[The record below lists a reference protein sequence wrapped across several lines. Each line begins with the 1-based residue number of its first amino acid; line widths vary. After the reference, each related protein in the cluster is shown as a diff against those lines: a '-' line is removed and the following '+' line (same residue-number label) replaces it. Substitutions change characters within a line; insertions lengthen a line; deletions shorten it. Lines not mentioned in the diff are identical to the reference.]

1 MFRTRSSRT
10 LFIMLAILS
19 FLSLFI
25 GVADLDL
32 SSLLHGDADQWMR
45 LLASRVPR
53 LLAILCTGAGMSVA
67 GLIMQ
72 QLTRNKFVSPTTG
85 TTISSSELG
94 ILIAMLFFKDSTLMQ
109 RAGFAF
115 FCALA
120 GTWTYV
126 WFIQNIRFQD
136 TVMVPLIG
144 IMMSSIIT
152 GITSALAY
160 RFDMS
165 QALSSWLS
173 GHFSLVVRG
182 KYELVWLT
190 APLLVLAYA
199 FSSWFS
205 IAGMGKNFSRN
216 LGVAYERVVLL
227 GLTLASMITASVVA
241 VVGAI
246 SYVGLIIPNIVSLF
260 HGDNMKGILPE
271 TAYAGCLF
279 VLVCDILA
287 RIVIFP
293 FEVSVDLVI
302 GIFGTVLFI
311 ALLFHQ
317 LKHGR
322 KAIRG
327 KAHA

>member
-1 MFRTRSSRT
+1 MFRTRSSLA

-19 FLSLFI
+19 LLSLFI
-25 GVADLDL
+25 GAADLDL
-32 SSLLHGDADQWMR
+32 SSLLSRNADQWMT

-53 LLAILCTGAGMSVA
+53 LLAILCTGAGMSAA

-115 FCALA
+115 LCALA
-120 GTWTYV
+120 GTWLYV
-126 WFIQNIRFQD
+126 WFIQNIKFQD

-182 KYELVWLT
+182 KYELVLMT
-190 APLLVLAYA
+190 APLLIMAYG

-205 IAGMGKNFSRN
+205 IAGMGRNFSRN
-216 LGVAYERVVLL
+216 LGISYERVVLL
-227 GLTLASMITASVVA
+227 GLTLASMITASVVS

-271 TAYAGCLF
+271 TAFAGCLF
-279 VLVCDILA
+279 VLICDIMA

-293 FEVSVDLVI
+293 FEVSVDLII

-311 ALLFHQ
+311 ALLFYQ

-322 KAIRG
+322 KAIGR